1 MWRIYGCMDASGTNL
16 NHRRNLSAALV
27 YSVRPHPRPRHWQA
41 RLDGSIHTVPKKGV
55 FCMKQYCGIHR
66 NAVLCQDL
74 FLYRISITL
83 LRDKSSSNATSRL
96 QCQLNAIAIRNFTS
110 NSNIIPH
117 SRDSGITAAS
127 IPYYY
132 RIQNTLFFATVV
144 SHSKCSGLETPTRTA
159 TF

>member
-1 MWRIYGCMDASGTNL
+1 MWRIYGCMDANL
-16 NHRRNLSAALV
+16 NPRRNLSAALV

-41 RLDGSIHTVPKKGV
+41 RLDDSIHTVPKKGV
-55 FCMKQYCGIHR
+55 FCMKQCCGIHR

-96 QCQLNAIAIRNFTS
+96 QQCQLNAIAIRNFTS
-110 NSNIIPH
+110 NSDIIPH
-117 SRDSGITAAS
+117 SRESGITAAS

-132 RIQNTLFFATVV
+132 RIQNTLFFATDCGAPNYA
-144 SHSKCSGLETPTRTA
+144 K
-159 TF
+159 